1 MEAAL
6 AMPDTASL
14 YRALVT
20 RDARLDGAVFYGI
33 ASTGIYCRPVCPART
48 PKFENCRFFPSAAAA
63 QGAGFRPCLRCR
75 PETAP
80 HCAAWRGTSTTVTR
94 SLALIEEGA
103 LDGPNATVEALA
115 DRVGVGERQLRRLF
129 LQHLGA
135 SPIAVAQ
142 TRRVLFAKQL
152 LHDTRLPMLAVAEA
166 AGFGSERRFH
176 EVFQTVFKR
185 PPSAIRRAATADLPA
200 SGDEVLLRI
209 RYRPPYDWHGMLRAL
224 STRCMEGVDEVIA
237 DVYQRRIRN
246 GHRTG
251 SVHVTHDEKRN
262 SLIVR
267 VQAIELRD
275 LPTTLSRVRRLFDT
289 GADILRIGEDLS
301 CDTMLRPLVQR
312 YPGLRVPGEWETS
325 SDHAAG
331 LHDWHADSSDH
342 LLRIVSRLEPA
353 VTTHAALDLR
363 SQAWRPWRA
372 YAERLLLRTGEETSC
387 SSK

>member
-1 MEAAL
+1 MEAPL
-6 AMPDTASL
+6 AMPDTAIL

-20 RDARLDGAVFYGI
+20 RDARLDGTVFYGI

-48 PKFENCRFFPSAAAA
+48 PKLENCRFFPSAAAA

-103 LDGPNATVEALA
+103 LDGPDATVEALA

-135 SPIAVAQ
+135 SPVAVAQ

-176 EVFQTVFKR
+176 EVFQSVFKR
-185 PPSAIRRAATADLPA
+185 PPAAIRRAATTDLPA

-209 RYRPPYDWHGMLRAL
+209 RYRPPYAWHGMLRAL
-224 STRCMEGVDEVIA
+224 RLRCMEGVDEVVA
-237 DVYQRRIRN
+237 GVYQRRIRH
-246 GHRTG
+246 GRRTG
-251 SVHVTHDEKRN
+251 SIHVTHDEERC

-267 VQAIELRD
+267 AQEVELRD
-275 LPTTLSRVRRLFDT
+275 LPIILSRVRRLFDT
-289 GADILRIGEDLS
+289 GADVLRIGEDLS
-301 CDTMLRPLVQR
+301 CDTMLQPLVQR
-312 YPGLRVPGEWETS
+312 YPGLRVPGNWDTVLT
-325 SDHAAG
+325 HAAD
-331 LHDWHADSSDH
+331 LDDWDAQDSAG
-342 LLRIVSRLEPA
+342 LLRIVSNLDPA
-353 VTTHAALDLR
+353 VNTLQALIQR
-363 SQAWRPWRA
+363 SHAWRPWRA
-372 YAERLLLRTGEETSC
+372 YAEQLLKRAATGDKE
-387 SSK
+387 